1 MRPLRMACWLLLLAL
16 APAGIGA
23 QGATPDPSEL
33 QSAAAAFSAGD
44 WATALTRYEV
54 LARRFPAHWL
64 SRFRVGVALLNLG
77 RPVDAEVQLREGE
90 RLGAPP
96 AQAGLRL
103 AEALAQQRR
112 SDAAI
117 VELRRAL
124 AAGLVQPASALDANA
139 RLAPLHGH
147 PEWQAVVDAFD
158 TRVQPC
164 RHDPRHREFDFWVGD
179 WNVWPTNAVGVG
191 APSRNNITLE
201 ENGCVVQEHWEGQ
214 GGSTGQSFNLF
225 DHSVGKWRQTWV
237 DNTGGQ
243 HDYAGALKDGNMV
256 LEGTTPAPNGALGR
270 IPTRLTLFH
279 VHADTVRQFSQ
290 ISADSGRTWT
300 VAYDLTYVR
309 KKP

>member
-1 MRPLRMACWLLLLAL
+1 MRPLWTACWLLLLAVTPV
-16 APAGIGA
+16 AVRA
-23 QGATPDPSEL
+23 QGAAPNPSEL
-33 QSAAAAFSAGD
+33 QAAAAAFSAGD
-44 WATALTRYEV
+44 WPTALARYES
-54 LARRFPAHWL
+54 LARRYPAQAL

-77 RPVDAEVQLREGE
+77 RPADAETQLREGE
-90 RLGAPP
+90 RLGVPS

-117 VELRRAL
+117 LELRRAL
-124 AAGLVQPASALDANA
+124 AAGLVQPASALHANV
-139 RLAPLHGH
+139 RLTPLHAH

-158 TRVQPC
+158 ARVQPC
-164 RHDPRHREFDFWVGD
+164 RHDQRFREFDFWVGD
-179 WNVWPTNAVGVG
+179 WNVWPTNAIGVG

-225 DHSVGKWRQTWV
+225 DRSVGTWRQTWV
-237 DNTGGQ
+237 DNAGGQ
-243 HDYAGALKDGNMV
+243 HDYTGALKDGNMV

-270 IPTRLTLFH
+270 MPTRLTLFH
-279 VHADTVRQFSQ
+279 IHADTVRQFSQ

-309 KKP
+309 KKR